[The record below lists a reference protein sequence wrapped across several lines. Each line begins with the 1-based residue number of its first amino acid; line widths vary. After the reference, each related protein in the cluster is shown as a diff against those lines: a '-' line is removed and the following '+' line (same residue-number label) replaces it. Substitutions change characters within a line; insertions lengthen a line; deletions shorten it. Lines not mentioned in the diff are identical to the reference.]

1 MYLPKTETAKISRQP
16 TRVHLQGFLGWLV
29 SWGSDNLHQ
38 LACYSIHG
46 WKYRAIFSKIKILNY
61 IQFYKLI
68 SVDFWWLLIYLS
80 SSYHFHCSY
89 QTKVKRT
96 ECILSLFCLWMPH
109 PENVHCGF
117 SSRYNSLICHSIQDM
132 SPTLNVHDS
141 VAAVVVPQVPCTSLV
156 YLLLSNLHRIS

>member
-61 IQFYKLI
+61 IRFYKLI
-68 SVDFWWLLIYLS
+68 SVDFWWFLIYLS

-96 ECILSLFCLWMPH
+96 ECILSLFLSLNASPRECTLWVQFQVQQPDLSL
-109 PENVHCGF
+109 N
-117 SSRYNSLICHSIQDM
+117 SRYVTYTKCARQCCCNGSST
-132 SPTLNVHDS
+132 SPMYFS
-141 VAAVVVPQVPCTSLV
+141 CIFVAVKSA
-156 YLLLSNLHRIS
+156 